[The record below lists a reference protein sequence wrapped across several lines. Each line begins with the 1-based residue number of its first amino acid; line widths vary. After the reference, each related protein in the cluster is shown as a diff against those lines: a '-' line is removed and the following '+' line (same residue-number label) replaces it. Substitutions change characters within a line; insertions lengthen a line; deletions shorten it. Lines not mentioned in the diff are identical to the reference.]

1 MKQFIKKHNEKI
13 AGTIGCFDRV
23 LFKGH
28 LPISSAGGMANFL
41 RERGVLFKD
50 FGKFV
55 QGPAQ
60 QLKQHAIDMARN
72 TNRPYVYVNSKHI
85 RKEDL
90 AREIAKRDGITEGLV
105 CIFATTEGCLSF
117 RLQGA
122 SNGPRLA
129 NAKRKCLCLYFY
141 MIDPEVGLLHVRI
154 QTWFSFMI
162 QICVNGHE
170 WLARRMEQEN
180 IAFHQE
186 DNCFTRI
193 ADFKQAQLL
202 ADDFVKLPW
211 IKTLRRLAG
220 EVNPL
225 LNGLLDGM
233 EYYWV
238 CDQAEYA
245 TDLIFAYPDEMN
257 LLYEKLL
264 EHAIIRFGAKDIL
277 TFLDKVADG
286 RFKGEQ
292 FNICRRRQTG
302 ARVRHWVKR
311 NWIKMYNKRG
321 VVIRVETVINYPY
334 DFKVFR
340 NGIRNK
346 KQVMGWYPL
355 SKNVTYLYRYEQIAR
370 TANSRYFDALAVQ
383 DDPHPAEKELE
394 ELVETVRKGERSY
407 SGFNPA
413 RKKDRLLF
421 AEIMRAEYFVSGFK
435 NADIRK
441 SLFGESTSEIVKR
454 RTASMVT
461 RFFQR
466 LHHRRIIAKIPRSRR
481 WRITQKGLAI
491 LGALQ
496 HYFHQD
502 FPVLYAKAA

>member
-13 AGTIGCFDRV
+13 VGTIGCFDRV

-60 QLKQHAIDMARN
+60 DLKQHAMDIARKA
-72 TNRPYVYVNSKHI
+72 NRPYEYVNSKHI

-90 AREIAKRDGITEGLV
+90 AREIAERDGITEGLV
-105 CIFATTEGCLSF
+105 CILAATEGCLSF

-122 SNGPRLA
+122 KKGPRLA

-141 MIDPEVGLLHVRI
+141 MIDPELGLLHVRI

-180 IAFHQE
+180 ITFRQE
-186 DNCFTRI
+186 DNCFTYI
-193 ADFKQAQLL
+193 ADFKQTQVL
-202 ADDFVKLPW
+202 ANDFVKLPW
-211 IKTLRRLAG
+211 VEILHRLAG
-220 EVNPL
+220 KVNPL
-225 LNGLLDGM
+225 LDSLLKGM
-233 EYYWV
+233 TYYWV

-245 TDLIFAYPDEMN
+245 TDVIFADPDEMD

-286 RFKGEQ
+286 RFKGKQ
-292 FNICRRRQTG
+292 FNICRRRQNG

-311 NWIKMYNKRG
+311 NWIKMYNKKG
-321 VVIRVETVINYPY
+321 VVIRVETVINHPY

-340 NGIRNK
+340 GGIRK
-346 KQVMGWYPL
+346 GEQVTGWYPL

-370 TANSRYFDALAVQ
+370 TANGRYFDALAVQ
-383 DDPHPAEKELE
+383 DDPYPAEKELE
-394 ELVETVRKGERSY
+394 ELVETIRKGERSF

-413 RKKDRLLF
+413 RKKDRFLF
-421 AEIMRAEYFVSGFK
+421 AEIMRAEYFVAGFK

-441 SLFGESTSEIVKR
+441 YLFGESTSEIEKR
-454 RTASMVT
+454 RTTSRVT
-461 RFFQR
+461 RLFQR
-466 LHHRRIIAKIPRSRR
+466 LHNRKIIAKIPRSRR
-481 WRITQKGLAI
+481 WRITQKGLCL
-491 LGALQ
+491 LGALL
-496 HYFHQD
+496 HYFHQN
-502 FPVLYAKAA
+502 FPAQYAQAA